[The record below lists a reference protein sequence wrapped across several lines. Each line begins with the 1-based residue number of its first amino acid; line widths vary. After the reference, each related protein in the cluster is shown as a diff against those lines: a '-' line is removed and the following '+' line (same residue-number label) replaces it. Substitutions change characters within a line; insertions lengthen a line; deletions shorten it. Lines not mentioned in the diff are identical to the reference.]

1 MSGKPG
7 RRNGPEQWSA
17 AARDNLASAA
27 TELIETIQVH
37 ARTLLAMQG
46 RQAETGA
53 IFEASNDLGRAAS
66 RFADAQFDLTG
77 VADPFGV
84 LAQHYQV
91 PENEGE
97 SEDGPIVP
105 QVAVGEGLSILRRD
119 DYIVVD
125 PERVIAEGRRS
136 YLKVWPNDTEE
147 DASSNGTDLGRA
159 LYQVAHAGGWDALT
173 KLAGLQPTAEIT
185 WVIQNVELIRG
196 APEGWPSDPFF
207 REEQRTDNIIYVQN
221 DVFTS

>member
-97 SEDGPIVP
+97 SEDEDGPIVP
-105 QVAVGEGLSILRRD
+105 QVSVGEGLSMLRRD
-119 DYIVVD
+119 DYVVVD

-147 DASSNGTDLGRA
+147 DASRDVTDLSRA

-173 KLAGLQPTAEIT
+173 RLAGLQPTAKIT
-185 WVIQNVELIRG
+185 WVIQNAQLIRG

-207 REEQRTDNIIYVQN
+207 REEQRTDNIIYVQK
-221 DVFTS
+221 DV